1 MISCELIVTVCVLQS
16 RYIQRLRAIKATLEV
31 SEFFQTHEVIGSSLL
46 FVHDADKA
54 NIWLIDFAKSR
65 LLPPGVKPIAHNKP
79 WIEGNHED
87 GYLIGLR
94 NLIDIFTE
102 LEQNPEPALES
113 PVESPLES
121 SSASSSAPGSAPG
134 SADSSPLN
142 KSPPTSPG
150 EESPAAAP
158 GPGLRLSLRPALNR
172 KDTLVG
178 QVSEEDAKEESPPP
192 YSVQLELRPSK
203 ECDDP
208 HEGDQEPTPGGQ
220 AASRAG
226 QRFALPA
233 LSLPV
238 HIKKTDTVLT
248 LQTPAEA
255 AALDRTELT

>member
-1 MISCELIVTVCVLQS
+1 MQS

-31 SEFFQTHEVIGSSLL
+31 SEFFATHEVIGSSLL

-65 LLPPGVKPIAHNKP
+65 LLPPGVPPITHKAP

-102 LEQNPEPALES
+102 MELSPESPPTPPPEPEPA
-113 PVESPLES
+113 S
-121 SSASSSAPGSAPG
+121 SSSGSAPSSAPG
-134 SADSSPLN
+134 SADSSPADA
-142 KSPPTSPG
+142 SPPSSPEDTSPCRTVP
-150 EESPAAAP
+150 S
-158 GPGLRLSLRPALNR
+158 LNR
-172 KDTLVG
+172 KDTLVA
-178 QVSEEDAKEESPPP
+178 QVSAEEEEENSPPP
-192 YSVQLELRPSK
+192 FSVQLELRPHPDSPSAA
-203 ECDDP
+203 EETVQRP
-208 HEGDQEPTPGGQ
+208 SGLQQQQPAPPT
-220 AASRAG
+220 
-226 QRFALPA
+226 LP
-233 LSLPV
+233 LPV